1 MVGKGLDSANRPV
14 TVGQDGQLGSDEG
27 VYAKGAAGALT
38 LTDSVAW
45 IYAHA
50 ASVVNVTSAGISGTL
65 SSVAIPAGGVW
76 RCGRC
81 SAVSLTSGEITAYYV
96 GANA

>member
-1 MVGKGLDSANRPV
+1 MSGKGLDNKNRPI

-27 VYAKGAAGALT
+27 VYQKNAGTLALAG
-38 LTDSVAW
+38 DVAW

-81 SAVSLTSGEITAYYV
+81 SAVTVTSGEITAYYV